1 MFISSGAYI
10 HPPCQWFWL
19 TWYCQRKYQLTQE
32 RNEHIWVTF
41 YCYLTGQEMPD
52 QGDYSLL
59 SEWYK
64 VSWHCPVWRSQ
75 TSLPFLYNLSKFF
88 VVPFSTSRVYRF
100 ALQGVWKS
108 EPMPFFSTE
117 NPLLYY
123 WRKFLLQIQIC
134 GYCLLFYHFKDV
146 IALYLDVYSLWW
158 KISCYLKHFISEYN
172 MRFFPQLLSQFFL
185 YFWLLE
191 AWLWCVQVW

>member
-1 MFISSGAYI
+1 MSTSGSPSVAISLVRKCQI
-10 HPPCQWFWL
+10 RVTIPC
-19 TWYCQRKYQLTQE
+19 
-32 RNEHIWVTF
+32 WVSDTR
-41 YCYLTGQEMPD
+41 CPD
-52 QGDYSLL
+52 TVQ
-59 SEWYK
+59 SEDHK
-64 VSWHCPVWRSQ
+64 QVCLFCTIFQS
-75 TSLPFLYNLSKFF
+75 FL

-172 MRFFPQLLSQFFL
+172 MRFFLQLLSQFFL